1 MCRLLKEP
9 MATDP
14 VQQIFAR
21 FEKNLQRTTG
31 LVNSFYPVPGK
42 TGRPATHRSDLLRAA
57 VVLLHSSLEDLLR
70 SLEVE
75 LISRYVHSGM
85 SLSGVKFTLPGDKR
99 IDSISLSLLV
109 STYPKAN
116 VADILADAVAT
127 HKTLRLKSL
136 ERRTYNN
143 VEEVKAALDRV
154 QVPRGTNPLE
164 PYGLTKPDWSLIEAM
179 MKRRH
184 LIAHRADRNDESG
197 KGHHLNKPI
206 GLGELQK
213 WVDKI
218 RALGNS
224 VQQQL

>member
-1 MCRLLKEP
+1 M
-9 MATDP
+9 MTATI
-14 VQQIFAR
+14 QQIFAR
-21 FEKNLQRTTG
+21 FEKNLQRTTS
-31 LVNSFYPVPGK
+31 LVNSFYGDQGK
-42 TGRPATHRSDLLRAA
+42 VGRPPTHRADILRAA
-57 VVLLHSSLEDLLR
+57 VVLLHASLEELMR

-75 LISRYVHSGM
+75 LINRYIHAGI
-85 SLSGVKFTLPGDKR
+85 SLIGVKFALPGGKR
-99 IDSISLSLLV
+99 LDSISLSQLV
-109 STYPKAN
+109 SAYPSAN
-116 VADILADAVAT
+116 VTDILADAVAT

-184 LIAHRADRNDESG
+184 LIAHRADRNNESG

-224 VQQQL
+224 VQQQI